1 MKKLFVLYI
10 GLCLSCISASAQ
22 LQQADGKQSTS
33 PELLENIAC
42 EYFVTVTRTY
52 LPEYETNISKYFLLI
67 EKNDEH
73 DSNLKFTFVHHR
85 RGYIKANTEDGVNFE
100 INDFDI
106 KSIDTYDMPAVFA
119 SGDGMVKEDSIFM
132 NFSLIDKYVEPYH
145 SDTVLVEIKGN
156 KVLPPPDL
164 TSILAEYDVVEVDK
178 VTGDY
183 EGDGERH
190 EYVLEME
197 ENDEPDSNLKFR
209 YTCHGYDAY
218 VKAKTKDGVNFEIVS
233 QEIDDGNGMTGYISG
248 EGTLKGDSIF
258 MNLTIRNP
266 DVEGTLQAE
275 CKGER
280 RRSPV
285 DLSLLLGEYDV
296 EETSLCLY
304 DNSINSYEYVLKLE
318 ENYEPGY
325 NLKLSDN
332 YTTIIKANTED
343 GVHFEFS
350 QYIGDVYTPDIY
362 MSGDGRV
369 EGDSIFMSFFVVN
382 PYIESY
388 NDTTLF
394 ECKGKR
400 KTSSVASQPVREN
413 GFDVYFA
420 SDGHTLSVA
429 GATGEDRLSLT
440 LTDMCGRCV
449 LPETRLSGNSVPVP
463 DLPRGVY
470 LYVLSSDGRKV
481 ASGKIARR

>member
-10 GLCLSCISASAQ
+10 GLCLSCISAFAQ
-22 LQQADGKQSTS
+22 LQQADGKQSTP

-52 LPEYETNISKYFLLI
+52 LSEDETNISKYFLLI

-132 NFSLIDKYVEPYH
+132 NFSLIDKYAEPYH

-218 VKAKTKDGVNFEIVS
+218 VKAKTKDGVNFEIFS

-285 DLSLLLGEYDV
+285 DLGLLLGEYDV
-296 EETSLCLY
+296 EETALY
-304 DNSINSYEYVLKLE
+304 PYSGVLHTYEYVLKFE

-325 NLKLSDN
+325 NLKFD
-332 YTTIIKANTED
+332 YYGDIIKANTED
-343 GVHFEFS
+343 GIHFEFS
-350 QYIGDVYTPDIY
+350 QNIGDVYMPDIY
-362 MSGDGRV
+362 LSGDGRV
-369 EGDSIFMSFFVVN
+369 EGDSIFISMIEVN
-382 PYIESY
+382 PYMDSY
-388 NDTTLF
+388 GDTINI

-413 GFDVYFA
+413 GFDVYFE

-429 GATGEDRLSLT
+429 GTTGEDRLSLT

-449 LPETRLSGNSVPVP
+449 LPEAQLGGNSVQVP
-463 DLPRGVY
+463 DLPRGMY

-481 ASGKIARR
+481 ASGKVARW